1 MGERNYFIVGSR
13 YCNLQ
18 SRFGFHFCTIE
29 GFAGD
34 DPNMNYALFQF
45 KGGGASMDRRHMRSR
60 LVAEIL
66 EKRGFIAEIREDALF
81 ARLEG
86 VGRRAVEQ
94 AMAVLGYLLMHTRQI
109 DMSMADPG
117 TVVRYRDKFEAD
129 IETLLEELPGELREA
144 GCAQ

>member
-1 MGERNYFIVGSR
+1 
-13 YCNLQ
+13 
-18 SRFGFHFCTIE
+18 
-29 GFAGD
+29 
-34 DPNMNYALFQF
+34 
-45 KGGGASMDRRHMRSR
+45 MDRRHLRSR

-86 VGRRAVEQ
+86 VSRQAVEQ

-117 TVVRYRDKFEAD
+117 MVVRYRDMFEAD
-129 IETLLEELPGELREA
+129 IEALLEDLPGELREA
-144 GCAQ
+144 GCAP